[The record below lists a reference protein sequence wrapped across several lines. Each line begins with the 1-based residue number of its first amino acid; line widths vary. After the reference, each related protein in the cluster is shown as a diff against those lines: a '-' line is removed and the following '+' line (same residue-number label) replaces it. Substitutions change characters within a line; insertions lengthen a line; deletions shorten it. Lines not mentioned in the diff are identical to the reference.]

1 MQKKVDRKQ
10 LIKGGAGGAL
20 ALGAL
25 GAVAAPAAADRG
37 ERGRRGVLV
46 HIHGVLAGVAPTP
59 STVLLAI
66 SMDVAGR
73 PGDLAGA
80 GWDSG
85 TGSSGPTGMVP
96 GGPHPAG
103 PVGACYYTAA
113 GKLERKVVTL
123 KGRSLVTNRAL
134 TTADTEDAGK
144 SDTRADGR
152 DLNATANVETGAITF
167 SLSPEGGSFAGTG
180 TVMVTQG
187 GRSNDDDDDDD

>member
-1 MQKKVDRKQ
+1 MQKKVNRKQ

-25 GAVAAPAAADRG
+25 GAGAASAAAGGRHGRG
-37 ERGRRGVLV
+37 KDGVLV
-46 HIHGVLAGVAPTP
+46 HIHGVLAGVGPTP
-59 STVLLAI
+59 PTALLAI
-66 SMDVAGR
+66 SIDVAGR

-85 TGSSGPTGMVP
+85 TPASGPDGMVP
-96 GGPHPAG
+96 GGPPPAG

-113 GKLERKVVTL
+113 GKLEHKVVTL

-152 DLNATANVETGAITF
+152 DMNATANLETGAITF
-167 SLSPEGGSFAGTG
+167 SLSPLGGSFAGTG
-180 TVMVTQG
+180 TVMVTHS
-187 GRSNDDDDDDD
+187 GRSNDDDD